1 MKPTNGAKQQ
11 TPPSVQLKLV
21 CMSEAWETLMVQE
34 HSYPVTWIGIRS
46 RPLKASE
53 KHTDRWKY
61 QEYPSSQNERRH
73 ARQHR
78 QDKRRSGA
86 ETELPRRPEGET
98 REQSHED
105 LGESGD
111 GHRLLS
117 VCFNRSFLLSH
128 LLCVLLDPRWS

>member
-1 MKPTNGAKQQ
+1 
-11 TPPSVQLKLV
+11 
-21 CMSEAWETLMVQE
+21 MVQE
-34 HSYPVTWIGIRS
+34 HSVSPLGSAGIQSPESEDSQQTSQSLRETHS
-46 RPLKASE
+46 R
-53 KHTDRWKY
+53 RWKP
-61 QEYPSSQNERRH
+61 QGYPSSQNERRQT
-73 ARQHR
+73 RQHR

-105 LGESGD
+105 LGEGGD

-128 LLCVLLDPRWS
+128 LLRALLDPRWSQQQRHEDKRLVP